1 MIIQEKIKPN
11 FNILQIN
18 CGQNIPTWENVAIGN
33 SQLWCHRACV
43 SPLQRTQ
50 FWETAHIFV
59 VDIVENIHQNVS
71 VHVTTWSGSPG
82 KSNCTFISVP
92 IVCCLFGCWLH
103 HRFGARPVW
112 PLLGFFHKILASWFS
127 IIIAFPKPCEFWAFF
142 IGSPWHLW
150 KWGVVTLGTA
160 MPLMQCPFYQY
171 TGAHFADLGRLSQ
184 PAALFGLRCVSQ
196 DWSIKSPF
204 FLL

>member
-112 PLLGFFHKILASWFS
+112 PLLGFFFTRSWRLGFLSSSLFRNLVNSGLFSLAHLGIYENEEWSHWARLCRWCSAPFTSTLVLISPTSEGWVNLRLFS
-127 IIIAFPKPCEFWAFF
+127 DWGVSPKP
-142 IGSPWHLW
+142 
-150 KWGVVTLGTA
+150 
-160 MPLMQCPFYQY
+160 
-171 TGAHFADLGRLSQ
+171 DR
-184 PAALFGLRCVSQ
+184 
-196 DWSIKSPF
+196 
-204 FLL
+204 